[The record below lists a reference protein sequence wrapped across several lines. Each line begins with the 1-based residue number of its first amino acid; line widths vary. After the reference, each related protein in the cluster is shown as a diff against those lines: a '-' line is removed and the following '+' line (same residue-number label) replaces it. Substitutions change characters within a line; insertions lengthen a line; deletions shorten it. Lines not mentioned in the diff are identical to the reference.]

1 MAFIERFERHVSS
14 RLPLKLESSAMSASR
29 KVVPSAHDV
38 ISHHQSRIE
47 KRTGIREVCMV
58 DVVAGSSEELVDC
71 GKHVSELLLDMDTPS
86 SGDAATGTTG
96 CVSMLARG

>member
-38 ISHHQSRIE
+38 TSHHQSRI
-47 KRTGIREVCMV
+47 

-71 GKHVSELLLDMDTPS
+71 GKHVGELLLDMDTPS
-86 SGDAATGTTG
+86 SGDATTGTTG
-96 CVSMLARG
+96 CVSMLAGG